1 MAGTDA
7 ASWRVAAI
15 VRRSGANDCG
25 PAADDDLYLG
35 CPPPPGGTRGGM
47 CMSFGSGAGE
57 DPKRLIEQTFARG
70 AEFSGPA
77 EDLLLSW
84 MLALPAEADAPA
96 IAAILA
102 ERYRGSLPGGVD
114 PRHPLARLLNLLEQ
128 TAVAGAERGRGRR
141 RGRRGRGE
149 GAT

>member
-1 MAGTDA
+1 
-7 ASWRVAAI
+7 
-15 VRRSGANDCG
+15 
-25 PAADDDLYLG
+25 
-35 CPPPPGGTRGGM
+35 
-47 CMSFGSGAGE
+47 MSFGSGAGE
-57 DPKRLIEQTFARG
+57 DPKRLIEQAFAMG
-70 AEFSGPA
+70 SEFPGPA

-84 MLALPAEADAPA
+84 MLSLPAEADAPA